1 MGINQRKIE
10 PANRLLSNQTN
21 MRVSSRPIFLGGSF
35 FLCQQ
40 PMVGPCFHFSKAND
54 CPHPRSPRRSTPVAR
69 SATGPGCGG
78 RHDGRRRPYT
88 RVCQSGWADR
98 PSHRSLDR
106 DPSAVERIE
115 LPENVTAVAAN
126 FADTPEVLNRLEIT
140 AVDGIF
146 LDLGLSSD
154 QLAADDRGFS
164 FNATGSLDLRFDQT
178 AGQPAWELL
187 EELNEKDLA
196 DLIFEF
202 GEERLS
208 RRIARKIVEQRSTR
222 PIRSAAELAELLRSC
237 VPRSKNHSIDPATRT
252 FQALRI
258 AVNEELKWL
267 KVSLERLPNCLRPG
281 GRLGIISFHSLEDRM
296 VKHDFRNNDLLK
308 VETKKPILP
317 SELEVYENP
326 RSRSAKLRF
335 ATRS

>member
-1 MGINQRKIE
+1 MGRDQWKIE

-21 MRVSSRPIFLGGSF
+21 MRVEPPNFFGRLVFFVPTTYGCTLRPYDRTLHLDGCSTDKFSKPMTVHIPVLLDEALQWLDLQPGQVVVDGTMGGGGHTREF
-35 FLCQQ
+35 AKA
-40 PMVGPCFHFSKAND
+40 VGP
-54 CPHPRSPRRSTPVAR
+54 
-69 SATGPGCGG
+69 TG
-78 RHDGRRRPYT
+78 
-88 RVCQSGWADR
+88 RVIA
-98 PSHRSLDR
+98 LDR

-126 FADTPEVLNRLEIT
+126 FADTPEVLKRLEIA

-196 DLIFEF
+196 DLIYEY

-222 PIRSAAELAELLRSC
+222 PIRSAAELAELLRNC

-296 VKHDFRNNDLLK
+296 VKHDFRNNELLK
-308 VETKKPILP
+308 VCLLYTSP
-317 SELEVYENP
+317 SP
-326 RSRSAKLRF
+326 RD
-335 ATRS
+335 